1 MVVAQVIDFL
11 AQQQTILRNIL
22 DLFLV
27 YVLLHGLFK
36 VMRGTKGIYFMH
48 GLIVLVLIF
57 AVSRGLKLTLF
68 SWLLDQLMLILM
80 VGLPIIF
87 QGELKRGLEYL
98 GRKNPIVYWF
108 IKTPTLAPESINAV
122 SEAVVWL
129 AQKRTGALIVFE
141 RENPLPGVTD
151 SGSYIDALLSKIMIE
166 QIFYHNSP
174 LHDGALV
181 IKDNRI
187 HSAGCFLPLDNGID
201 LPQELGSRH
210 RAGLSLALQSDAVVI
225 IVSEETGRISVAVNG
240 VLETGYTKERLQS
253 KLAELMRPEQAPPA
267 PPGVEQERK
276 VEVK

>member
-1 MVVAQVIDFL
+1 
-11 AQQQTILRNIL
+11 
-22 DLFLV
+22 
-27 YVLLHGLFK
+27 
-36 VMRGTKGIYFMH
+36 MH

-68 SWLLDQLMLILM
+68 SWLLDQLMLIVM

-98 GRKNPIVYWF
+98 GRKNPMLRWF
-108 IKTPTLAPESINAV
+108 IKTSTLAPESISAAA
-122 SEAVVWL
+122 EAAAGL

-141 RENPLPGVTD
+141 RENPLSGVTD
-151 SGSYIDALLSKIMIE
+151 SGSYIDAVLSKIMIE

-187 HSAGCFLPLDNGID
+187 HSAGCFLPLDNGIG

-210 RAGLSLALQSDAVVI
+210 RAGLSLALQSDAVVVV
-225 IVSEETGRISVAVNG
+225 VSEETGRISVAVNG
-240 VLETGYTKERLQS
+240 ILETGFSKEGLQGR
-253 KLAELMRPEQAPPA
+253 LAELLRPQSYSQPSSPSPA
-267 PPGVEQERK
+267 PGADRKEK
-276 VEVK
+276 VEVG